1 MSASGGTSD
10 INKIRQSAE
19 FKELLE
25 RLWSKWEGKKIT
37 RNPRNRKTSKRSFAD
52 FLAGVIAAAYR
63 AGIQDPLK
71 NIDWEHVLDPD
82 LSQAKNL
89 SLLERRYGI
98 RAEDVSGRRR
108 KKQTPPG
115 GTEEGMLMFQIAFL
129 ESEIADLDFMI
140 AHGEDKH
147 GNRLTPEQVED
158 AKRRKAKL
166 EGQLEELRRRLE
178 RLKRGRITAWLPR
191 EAPRPAPSVRPAE
204 GRAPRPAPQPT
215 PPPAP
220 QPAPGEERQ
229 RLWELFSMTL
239 AAAGIDPTQY
249 REDFE
254 AEYRRVS
261 DRPYEDKLGDIMR
274 FVNEIVR
281 TYRPRPAQ
289 PAVAPAELQQALRQM
304 EENLR
309 KGLES
314 IVKSLNRPIRPQK
327 YMTAAEA
334 ELAYVPPEKSIKMIP
349 VEDVKLTPEQC
360 GGHRHVWVPNSDAL
374 GLMRGYG
381 VHPAIIRKFY
391 TCPEMWW
398 GEADGST
405 DLEYTVEVMKEVGEV
420 PRFFA
425 RWLMKLAKAIDDRYE
440 KEGRLKDI
448 TRLKELRKRYKGPL
462 TSAGR

>member
-19 FKELLE
+19 FQELVD

-37 RNPRNRKTSKRSFAD
+37 RNPRNWKTSKRSFAD

-89 SLLERRYGI
+89 SLLEQRYGI
-98 RAEDVSGRRR
+98 RAEEVSGRRR

-129 ESEIADLDFMI
+129 ESEIADLDYMI

-158 AKRRKAKL
+158 AKRRKAEL

-191 EAPRPAPSVRPAE
+191 EAPRPAPSARPAE
-204 GRAPRPAPQPT
+204 GRAPQPPAPPPAERGAPRPAPQPT
-215 PPPAP
+215 LPTAP
-220 QPAPGEERQ
+220 QPAPEEERL
-229 RLWELFSMTL
+229 RLWELFSVTL

-254 AEYRRVS
+254 AEYGRLRG
-261 DRPYEDKLGDIMR
+261 RPYEEKLGDIMR
-274 FVNEIVR
+274 FANEIVR
-281 TYRPRPAQ
+281 TYRRAPLSAETIARQVEETLRRELESLAKSLAAPPRPG
-289 PAVAPAELQQALRQM
+289 EYL
-304 EENLR
+304 
-309 KGLES
+309 
-314 IVKSLNRPIRPQK
+314 
-327 YMTAAEA
+327 TAAEA
-334 ELAYVPPEKSIKMIP
+334 ELATVRPDRAVVHIYVR
-349 VEDVKLTPEQC
+349 DHHC
-360 GGHRHVWVPNSDAL
+360 WAWVPNRNAV
-374 GLMRGYG
+374 GLMRRFGL
-381 VHPAIIRKFY
+381 HNMIISRFMDCVEY
-391 TCPEMWW
+391 WPSYPGACLW
-398 GEADGST
+398 GAELVD
-405 DLEYTVEVMKEVGEV
+405 DMLEKGLITKPFATWMRALAAEIDRRYKE
-420 PRFFA
+420 
-425 RWLMKLAKAIDDRYE
+425 
-440 KEGRLKDI
+440 EGRAPC
-448 TRLKELRKRYKGPL
+448 R
-462 TSAGR
+462 

>member
-1 MSASGGTSD
+1 LSASGGTSD
-10 INKIRQSAE
+10 INRIRQSAE
-19 FKELLE
+19 FQELVD

-37 RNPRNRKTSKRSFAD
+37 RNPRNWKTSKRSFAD

-89 SLLERRYGI
+89 SLLEQRYGI

-108 KKQTPPG
+108 KKPTPPG

-158 AKRRKAKL
+158 AKRRKAEL

-191 EAPRPAPSVRPAE
+191 EAPRPAPSARPAE
-204 GRAPRPAPQPT
+204 GRAPQPSPQPT
-215 PPPAP
+215 PPTAP

-229 RLWELFSMTL
+229 RLWELFSVTL

-254 AEYRRVS
+254 AEYRLVAN
-261 DRPYEDKLGDIMR
+261 RPYEDKLGDIMR
-274 FVNEIVR
+274 FANEIVR

-314 IVKSLNRPIRPQK
+314 IAKSLNRPIRPQK

-334 ELAYVPPEKSIKMIP
+334 ELAYVPPDRAVIQTYVREHK
-349 VEDVKLTPEQC
+349 C
-360 GGHRHVWVPNSDAL
+360 YAWVPNRHAE
-374 GLMRGYG
+374 GLMRRYG
-381 VHPAIIRKFY
+381 LHHLIISRFKDCIEY
-391 TCPEMWW
+391 WPSYPGACLW
-398 GEADGST
+398 GTRLVDKMVEQGLVT
-405 DLEYTVEVMKEVGEV
+405 D
-420 PRFFA
+420 PFA
-425 RWLMKLAKAIDDRYE
+425 TWLRALAAEIDRRYRE
-440 KEGRLKDI
+440 EGRAPC
-448 TRLKELRKRYKGPL
+448 R
-462 TSAGR
+462 

>member
-1 MSASGGTSD
+1 LSASGGTSD
-10 INKIRQSAE
+10 LNRIKQSAE
-19 FKELLE
+19 FQELLE
-25 RLWSKWEGKKIT
+25 RLWEKWEGKKIT
-37 RNPRNRKTSKRSFAD
+37 RNPRNWKTSKRSFAD

-89 SLLERRYGI
+89 SLLEQRYGI
-98 RAEDVSGRRR
+98 RAEEVSGRRR
-108 KKQTPPG
+108 RGPTPPG

-129 ESEIADLDFMI
+129 ESEIADLDYMI

-158 AKRRKAKL
+158 AKRRKAEL

-191 EAPRPAPSVRPAE
+191 EAPRPAPSARPAE
-204 GRAPRPAPQPT
+204 ERAPQ
-215 PPPAP
+215 PPAP
-220 QPAPGEERQ
+220 QPAPQPAPEEERL
-229 RLWELFSMTL
+229 RLWELFSATL
-239 AAAGIDPTQY
+239 AAAGIDPSQH

-261 DRPYEDKLGDIMR
+261 DRPYEEKLSDIMR
-274 FVNEIVR
+274 FASDIVR

-314 IVKSLNRPIRPQK
+314 IAKSLNRPVRPQE

-334 ELAYVPPEKSIKMIP
+334 ELATVQPDRAVVQTYVREHN
-349 VEDVKLTPEQC
+349 C
-360 GGHRHVWVPNSDAL
+360 WAWVPNRYAE
-374 GLMRGYG
+374 GLMRRYG
-381 VHPAIIRKFY
+381 LHNLIISRFMDCIEY
-391 TCPEMWW
+391 WPSYPGACLW
-398 GEADGST
+398 GTRLVDKMVEQGLIT
-405 DLEYTVEVMKEVGEV
+405 D
-420 PRFFA
+420 PFA
-425 RWLMKLAKAIDDRYE
+425 TWLRALAAEIDRRYRE
-440 KEGRLKDI
+440 EGRAPC
-448 TRLKELRKRYKGPL
+448 R
-462 TSAGR
+462 

>member
-1 MSASGGTSD
+1 LSASGGTSD

-19 FKELLE
+19 FQELLE

-37 RNPRNRKTSKRSFAD
+37 RNPRNWKTSKRSFAD

-63 AGIQDPLK
+63 AGIQDPYK

-89 SLLERRYGI
+89 SLLEQRYGI
-98 RAEDVSGRRR
+98 RAEEVSGRRR

-115 GTEEGMLMFQIAFL
+115 GAEEGMLMFQIAFL

-158 AKRRKAKL
+158 AKRRKAEL

-191 EAPRPAPSVRPAE
+191 EAPRPAPSARPAE
-204 GRAPRPAPQPT
+204 GRVPQPSPQPT

-220 QPAPGEERQ
+220 QPAPEEERR

-239 AAAGIDPTQY
+239 AAAGIDPSQH

-254 AEYRRVS
+254 AEYGRVAN
-261 DRPYEDKLGDIMR
+261 RPYEEKLSDIMR
-274 FVNEIVR
+274 FASDIVR

-314 IVKSLNRPIRPQK
+314 IAKSLNRPIRPQK

-334 ELAYVPPEKSIKMIP
+334 ELATVQPDRAVVQTYVRE
-349 VEDVKLTPEQC
+349 
-360 GGHRHVWVPNSDAL
+360 HRCYAWVPNRHAV
-374 GLMRGYG
+374 GLMRRYG
-381 VHPAIIRKFY
+381 LHHLIISRFMDCVEY
-391 TCPEMWW
+391 WPSYPGACLW
-398 GEADGST
+398 GAELVDDMVEKGLIT
-405 DLEYTVEVMKEVGEV
+405 D
-420 PRFFA
+420 PFA
-425 RWLMKLAKAIDDRYE
+425 TWLRALAAEIDRRYRE
-440 KEGRLKDI
+440 EGRAPC
-448 TRLKELRKRYKGPL
+448 R
-462 TSAGR
+462 

>member
-1 MSASGGTSD
+1 LSASGGTSD

-19 FKELLE
+19 FKELVD

-37 RNPRNRKTSKRSFAD
+37 RNPRNWKTSKRSFAE

-89 SLLERRYGI
+89 SLLEQRYGI
-98 RAEDVSGRRR
+98 RAEEVSGRRR
-108 KKQTPPG
+108 RGPTPPG

-158 AKRRKAKL
+158 AKRRRAEL

-204 GRAPRPAPQPT
+204 GRAPQPT
-215 PPPAP
+215 PPPAL
-220 QPAPGEERQ
+220 QPAPEEERR

-239 AAAGIDPTQY
+239 AAAGIDPSQY

-254 AEYRRVS
+254 AEYGRLRG
-261 DRPYEDKLGDIMR
+261 RPYEEKLSDIMR
-274 FVNEIVR
+274 FASDIVR

-289 PAVAPAELQQALRQM
+289 PGVTPAELQQALRQM

-314 IVKSLNRPIRPQK
+314 IAKSVNRPIRPQK

-334 ELAYVPPEKSIKMIP
+334 ELAYVPPDKSVEVLP
-349 VEDVKLTPEQC
+349 VDAVGLKPEEC
-360 GGHRHVWVPNSDAL
+360 GGWDHIYAPNADAL
-374 GLMRGYG
+374 GEMRGYG
-381 VHPAIIRKFY
+381 VHPAIIRKFF

-398 GEADGST
+398 NEVDGNA
-405 DLEYTVEVMKEVGEV
+405 DLEYTVEVMREAREV
-420 PRFFA
+420 PPFFA

-440 KEGRLKDI
+440 KEGRLKGVL
-448 TRLKELRKRYKGPL
+448 RLKELRKRYKGPL
-462 TSAGR
+462 TSVGR

>member
-1 MSASGGTSD
+1 MSESGGTSD
-10 INKIRQSAE
+10 LNRIKQSAE
-19 FKELLE
+19 FQELLE
-25 RLWSKWEGKKIT
+25 RPWSKWEGKKIT
-37 RNPRNRKTSKRSFAD
+37 RNPRNWKTSKRSFAE

-63 AGIQDPLK
+63 AGIQDPYK

-89 SLLERRYGI
+89 SLLEQRYGI
-98 RAEDVSGRRR
+98 RAEEVSGRRR

-129 ESEIADLDFMI
+129 ESEIADLDYMI

-158 AKRRKAKL
+158 AKRRKAEL

-204 GRAPRPAPQPT
+204 GRAPQPSPQPT
-215 PPPAP
+215 PPTAP
-220 QPAPGEERQ
+220 QPAPEEERR
-229 RLWELFSMTL
+229 RLWELFSATL
-239 AAAGIDPTQY
+239 AAAGIDPSQH

-254 AEYRRVS
+254 AEYRRVAN
-261 DRPYEDKLGDIMR
+261 RPYEEKLSDIMR
-274 FVNEIVR
+274 FASDIVR
-281 TYRPRPAQ
+281 TYRSRPAQ
-289 PAVAPAELQQALRQM
+289 PGVTLAELQQALRQM

-314 IVKSLNRPIRPQK
+314 IAKSLNRPIRPQK

-334 ELAYVPPEKSIKMIP
+334 ELAYVPPEKSIEMIP
-349 VEDVKLTPEQC
+349 VEDVKLTPQEC

-374 GLMRGYG
+374 GLMRRYG

-398 GEADGST
+398 GEADGFA
-405 DLEYTVEVMKEVGEV
+405 DLEFTVAVMKEVGEV
-420 PRFFA
+420 PPFFA

-440 KEGRLKDI
+440 EEGRLKGI
-448 TRLKELRKRYKGPL
+448 ARYKDLKKRLG
-462 TSAGR
+462 GRFTAVGK

>member
-1 MSASGGTSD
+1 LGGTSD

-19 FKELLE
+19 FQELVD

-37 RNPRNRKTSKRSFAD
+37 RNPRNWRTSKRSFAD

-82 LSQAKNL
+82 LSQAENL
-89 SLLERRYGI
+89 SLLEQRYGI

-115 GTEEGMLMFQIAFL
+115 GAEEGMLMFQIAFL
-129 ESEIADLDFMI
+129 ESEIADLDYMI

-158 AKRRKAKL
+158 AKRRKAEL
-166 EGQLEELRRRLE
+166 EAQLEELRRRLE

-191 EAPRPAPSVRPAE
+191 EAPRPAPSARPAE
-204 GRAPRPAPQPT
+204 GRAPQPPASRPAPE
-215 PPPAP
+215 
-220 QPAPGEERQ
+220 EERL

-239 AAAGIDPTQY
+239 AAAGIDPSQH

-254 AEYRRVS
+254 AEYRRVG
-261 DRPYEDKLGDIMR
+261 DRPYEEKLSDIMR
-274 FVNEIVR
+274 FASDIVR

-314 IVKSLNRPIRPQK
+314 IAKSLNRPIRPQK

-334 ELAYVPPEKSIKMIP
+334 ELAYVPPEKSIEMIP
-349 VEDVKLTPEQC
+349 VEDVKQTPQEC

-374 GLMRGYG
+374 GLMRRYG

-398 GEADGST
+398 GEADGFA
-405 DLEYTVEVMKEVGEV
+405 DLEFTVAVMKEVGEV
-420 PRFFA
+420 PPFFA

-440 KEGRLKDI
+440 EEGRLKGI
-448 TRLKELRKRYKGPL
+448 ARYKDLKKRLG
-462 TSAGR
+462 GRFTAVGK

>member
-1 MSASGGTSD
+1 LSESGGTTD
-10 INKIRQSAE
+10 INRIKQSAE
-19 FKELLE
+19 FQELLE
-25 RLWSKWEGKKIT
+25 RLWEKWEGKKIT
-37 RNPRNRKTSKRSFAD
+37 RNPRNWKTSKRSFAE

-63 AGIQDPLK
+63 AGIQDPYK

-89 SLLERRYGI
+89 SLLEQRYGI
-98 RAEDVSGRRR
+98 RAEEVSGRRR

-129 ESEIADLDFMI
+129 ESEIADLDYMI

-158 AKRRKAKL
+158 AKRRKAEL

-191 EAPRPAPSVRPAE
+191 EAPRPAPSARPAE
-204 GRAPRPAPQPT
+204 ERAPQ
-215 PPPAP
+215 PPAP
-220 QPAPGEERQ
+220 QPAPQPAPEEERL
-229 RLWELFSMTL
+229 RLWELFSATL
-239 AAAGIDPTQY
+239 AAAGIDPSQF

-261 DRPYEDKLGDIMR
+261 DRPYEEKLSDIMR
-274 FVNEIVR
+274 FASDIVR

-289 PAVAPAELQQALRQM
+289 PGVTPAELQQALRQM

-314 IVKSLNRPIRPQK
+314 IAKSLNRPVRPQE

-334 ELAYVPPEKSIKMIP
+334 ELATVRPDRAVIQTYVREHN
-349 VEDVKLTPEQC
+349 C
-360 GGHRHVWVPNSDAL
+360 WAWVPNRHAE
-374 GLMRGYG
+374 GLMRRYG
-381 VHPAIIRKFY
+381 LHYLIIARFKDCIEY
-391 TCPEMWW
+391 WPDYPGGCLW
-398 GEADGST
+398 GTRLVDKM
-405 DLEYTVEVMKEVGEV
+405 VEQGLITEPFAAWLRALAAEIDRRYKE
-420 PRFFA
+420 
-425 RWLMKLAKAIDDRYE
+425 
-440 KEGRLKDI
+440 EGRAPC
-448 TRLKELRKRYKGPL
+448 R
-462 TSAGR
+462 

>member
-1 MSASGGTSD
+1 LSASGGTTD
-10 INKIRQSAE
+10 INRIRQSAE
-19 FKELLE
+19 FQELLE

-37 RNPRNRKTSKRSFAD
+37 RNPRNWKTSKRSFAE

-63 AGIQDPLK
+63 AGIQDPYK

-89 SLLERRYGI
+89 SLLEQRYGI
-98 RAEDVSGRRR
+98 RAEEVSGRRR
-108 KKQTPPG
+108 REQTPPG

-129 ESEIADLDFMI
+129 ESEIADLDFI
-140 AHGEDKH
+140 IRHGEDKH
-147 GNRLTPEQVED
+147 GNRLTPEQIED
-158 AKRRKAKL
+158 AKRRKAEL
-166 EGQLEELRRRLE
+166 ERQLEELRRRLE

-191 EAPRPAPSVRPAE
+191 EAPRPAPSARPAE
-204 GRAPRPAPQPT
+204 ERAPRPSPQPT
-215 PPPAP
+215 PSPASRPAP
-220 QPAPGEERQ
+220 EEERL

-239 AAAGIDPTQY
+239 AAAGIDPSQH

-254 AEYRRVS
+254 AEYRRVA
-261 DRPYEDKLGDIMR
+261 DRPYAEKFSDIMR
-274 FVNEIVR
+274 FASDIVR

-289 PAVAPAELQQALRQM
+289 PAVASAELQQALRQM

-314 IVKSLNRPIRPQK
+314 IAKSLNRPIRPQK

-334 ELAYVPPEKSIKMIP
+334 ELASVPPEESIEMIP

-398 GEADGST
+398 NEADGST
-405 DLEYTVEVMKEVGEV
+405 DLEFTVEVMKEAHEV
-420 PRFFA
+420 PPFFA

-440 KEGRLKDI
+440 KEGRLKGI
-448 TRLKELRKRYKGPL
+448 LRLKELRKRYKGPL

>member
-1 MSASGGTSD
+1 LSESGGTSD
-10 INKIRQSAE
+10 LNRIKQSAE
-19 FKELLE
+19 FQELLE

-37 RNPRNRKTSKRSFAD
+37 RNPRNWKTSKRSFAD

-63 AGIQDPLK
+63 AGIQDPYK

-89 SLLERRYGI
+89 SLLEQRYGI
-98 RAEDVSGRRR
+98 RAEEVSGRRR

-158 AKRRKAKL
+158 AKRRKAEL

-191 EAPRPAPSVRPAE
+191 EAPRPAPSARPAE
-204 GRAPRPAPQPT
+204 GRAPQPSPQPT
-215 PPPAP
+215 PPTAP
-220 QPAPGEERQ
+220 QPAPEDERL

-239 AAAGIDPTQY
+239 AAAGIDPSQY

-254 AEYRRVS
+254 AEYGRVAN
-261 DRPYEDKLGDIMR
+261 RPYEEKLSDIMR
-274 FVNEIVR
+274 FASDIVR

-314 IVKSLNRPIRPQK
+314 IAKSLNRPIRPQK

-334 ELAYVPPEKSIKMIP
+334 ELAYVPPDKSVEVLP
-349 VEDVKLTPEQC
+349 VDAVGLKPEEC
-360 GGHRHVWVPNSDAL
+360 GGWDHIYAPNADAL
-374 GLMRGYG
+374 GEMRGYG

-398 GEADGST
+398 NEVDGNA
-405 DLEYTVEVMKEVGEV
+405 DLEYTVEVMREAREV
-420 PRFFA
+420 PPFFA
-425 RWLMKLAKAIDDRYE
+425 RWLMKLAKVIDDRYE
-440 KEGRLKDI
+440 KEGRLKGI
-448 TRLKELRKRYKGPL
+448 LRLKELRKRYKGPL